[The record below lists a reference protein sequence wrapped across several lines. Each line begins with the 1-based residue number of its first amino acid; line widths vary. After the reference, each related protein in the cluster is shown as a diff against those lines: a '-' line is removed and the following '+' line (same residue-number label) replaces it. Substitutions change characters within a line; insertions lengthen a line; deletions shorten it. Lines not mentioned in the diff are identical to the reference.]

1 MNRNHKFSFNTTLT
15 RYDAATDTESELD
28 VEVSGC
34 IEAGEKRTWDYPGS
48 DPYCE
53 IHSVMFE
60 GIDLLDFLTPEEL
73 EEIEEKAFEHSA
85 ESALASQEARYDVMR
100 DR

>member
-1 MNRNHKFSFNTTLT
+1 MKNSHNFSIKITLY
-15 RYDAATDTESELD
+15 RYDPATDSEGELD
-28 VEVSGC
+28 VEASGC
-34 IEAGEKRTWDYPGS
+34 IEAGEKQSWDSPGC

-85 ESALASQEARYDVMR
+85 ESALAAQEARYEAMM